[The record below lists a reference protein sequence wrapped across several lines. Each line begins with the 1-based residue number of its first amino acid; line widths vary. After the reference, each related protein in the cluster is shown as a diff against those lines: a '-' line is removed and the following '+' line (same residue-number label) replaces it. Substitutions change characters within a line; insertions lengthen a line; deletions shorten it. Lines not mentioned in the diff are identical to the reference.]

1 MLVSFLRPTLNEI
14 VFRQYNERIL
24 HHRILQLARVGV
36 CVRCARGPTKRCIT
50 LPGVN
55 KPRGRGLARGSPL
68 RLRLRPRLFLH
79 LCISSAVTATPF
91 TLIYERRPQYSF
103 SFHLS
108 LPLVHPR
115 SSAYIPRS
123 LFLSSRLYEDR
134 RHRWSVG
141 HPQIIFSRENSSRS
155 STAIA
160 IFSNLPPSCRAL
172 RSSSNHA
179 TPGTTT
185 EKQAN
190 NENTV
195 ELSKCCSFSEIAD
208 RIVRAFKRA

>member
-1 MLVSFLRPTLNEI
+1 MNGSYTTEFCSSRVSEYALDTR
-14 VFRQYNERIL
+14 
-24 HHRILQLARVGV
+24 
-36 CVRCARGPTKRCIT
+36 ARGSTKRCIT

-68 RLRLRPRLFLH
+68 RLRLLLR

-103 SFHLS
+103 PFHLS
-108 LPLVHPR
+108 LPLVRLR

-141 HPQIIFSRENSSRS
+141 HPQIIFSRGNSSRS
-155 STAIA
+155 SIAIA
-160 IFSNLPPSCRAL
+160 IFSNLSPSCRA
-172 RSSSNHA
+172 
-179 TPGTTT
+179 P
-185 EKQAN
+185 
-190 NENTV
+190 
-195 ELSKCCSFSEIAD
+195 
-208 RIVRAFKRA
+208 AFVFHF